1 MVFINMYSEAVKK
14 LRKSVEEHLST
25 APVCHDFSHVLRVVQ
40 NSQIIAEAEALKAD
54 VNMHIVMM
62 SALLHDIARPE
73 EIASKGEI
81 CHAAAGAAQVPT
93 YLKLCGIT
101 DKKIVTA
108 VSNCVLK
115 HRFRNGITPTTIEEK
130 IIYDADKLDAI
141 GAIGIGRAF
150 HFAGRIGSRVHNS
163 QDDAINS
170 DAYSIE
176 DSAYRE
182 YLVKLRYIADK
193 TLTETGTQ
201 MAKKRV
207 AFMEDFFTQLN
218 NEVF

>member
-1 MVFINMYSEAVKK
+1 MYQEALKK
-14 LRKSVEEHLST
+14 LQKNVEEHLST
-25 APVCHDFSHVLRVVQ
+25 APVCHDFSHVLRVLQ
-40 NSQIIAEAEALKAD
+40 NAKLIGEAEAKKTTVD
-54 VNMHIVMM
+54 MNVVVMA
-62 SALLHDIARPE
+62 ALLHDIARPE
-73 EIASKGEI
+73 EIASKGKV

-93 YLKLCGIT
+93 YLNLCGIT
-101 DKKIVTA
+101 DSKLIMQ

-115 HRFRNGITPTTIEEK
+115 HRFRNGITPSTIEEK

-150 HFAGRIGSRVHNS
+150 HFAGRIGARVHNS
-163 QDDAINS
+163 KEEAMNS

-193 TLTETGTQ
+193 TLTETGTKIAIQ
-201 MAKKRV
+201 RV
-207 AFMEDFFTQLN
+207 KFMEDFFAQLN

>member
-1 MVFINMYSEAVKK
+1 MYDDAVKK
-14 LRKSVEEHLST
+14 LQKNVEEHLST
-25 APVCHDFSHVLRVVQ
+25 APVCHDFSHVLRVLQ
-40 NSQIIAEAEALKAD
+40 NAKIIGEKESLKNE
-54 VNMHIVMM
+54 VNMDVVIMA
-62 SALLHDIARPE
+62 ALLHDIARPE
-73 EIASKGEI
+73 EIASKGEV

-101 DKKIVTA
+101 DPKIVMA

-150 HFAGRIGSRVHNS
+150 HFAGRIGARVHNS
-163 QDDAINS
+163 QEDAMNS

-182 YLVKLRYIADK
+182 YLVKLRFIADK
-193 TLTETGTQ
+193 TLTETGTEIAQ
-201 MAKKRV
+201 KRV
-207 AFMEDFFTQLN
+207 EFMENFFTQLN
-218 NEVF
+218 SEVF